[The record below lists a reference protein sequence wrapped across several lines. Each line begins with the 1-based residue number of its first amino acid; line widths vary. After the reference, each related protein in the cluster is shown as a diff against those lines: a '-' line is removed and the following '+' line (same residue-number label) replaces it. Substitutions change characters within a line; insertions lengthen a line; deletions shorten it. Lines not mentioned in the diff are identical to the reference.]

1 MSRHITTPISRMNS
15 IRLNNEN
22 AHIEYI
28 SNNVLSYFDI
38 KRDREALF
46 NLIEAPEQYL
56 QNIVIT
62 HEEK

>member
-1 MSRHITTPISRMNS
+1 MHI
-15 IRLNNEN
+15 

-28 SNNVLSYFDI
+28 NNNVLSYFDI
-38 KRDREALF
+38 ERDREALF